1 MNRDLAYKLIA
12 DQLEWTDAE
21 LAEEFA
27 ELQLM
32 ISHKYDRYHGFQP
45 ATRFHVALLGWLS
58 QFDTVKRKKV
68 AYRLLKDRLIY
79 VSQVEMHHLVSLL
92 MPIVDRRTRCRVA
105 AEQNIPLYQ
114 TWISTEANARVQ
126 LMLDRT
132 LYVGLSDGAR
142 MDVFRRYNEGAV
154 SNEQVVAFS
163 EISDDK
169 WTDLVENLEKSLRG
183 RDAPPRFEVVC
194 LIDDFSGSGSSL
206 LRWDEVK
213 EKWGG
218 KVWKFYKANK
228 EKRLSTSLSEGC
240 VLHIHHHLASEQ
252 AKAQIEQTVKKFAIA
267 HPEFKYEVSF
277 SHVLPQG
284 IVIGDDDHDAEMT
297 QLLREWYDKDIED
310 EHTGKNIWYGY
321 KQCGLPLILEH
332 NTPNNSVAL
341 LWATSSDDGSPQM
354 KPLFARR
361 KRHSSTQATV

>member
-1 MNRDLAYKLIA
+1 MNRTLAYQMIA
-12 DQLEWTDAE
+12 DQLDWTDAE

-32 ISHKYDRYHGFQP
+32 IDHKYDKYHGFQP

-58 QFDTVKRKKV
+58 QFDTTEKKRV
-68 AYRLLKDRLIY
+68 AYRLLKERLIY

-92 MPIVDRRTRCRVA
+92 MPIIDRHSRRRVA
-105 AEQNIPLYQ
+105 DQKGIPLYQ
-114 TWISTEANARVQ
+114 TWTVPEAESRVK
-126 LMLDRT
+126 LMLKRT

-142 MDVFRRYNEGAV
+142 MDVFRRYNEGVV

-169 WTDLVENLEKSLRG
+169 WDDLVAEMSKRLDGTGAS
-183 RDAPPRFEVVC
+183 AQFEVIC

-206 LRWDEVK
+206 LRWDDK
-213 EKWGG
+213 QKKWGG

-228 EKRLSTSLSEGC
+228 KRIGTALAQDC
-240 VLHIHHHLASEQ
+240 VLHIHHHLASDQ
-252 AKAQIEQTVKKFAIA
+252 AKHQIDQDVAKFAA
-267 HPEFKYEVSF
+267 EHPDFKYEVTF
-277 SHVLPQG
+277 SHVLPPS
-284 IVIGDDDHDAEMT
+284 IVINDADQDSELT
-297 QLLREWYDKDIED
+297 DLLKAWYDDGIED
-310 EHTGKNIWYGY
+310 DHTGKDIWYGY

-341 LWATSSDDGSPQM
+341 LWATSNDNGSPLM

-361 KRHSSTQATV
+361 KRHSSTQAAP